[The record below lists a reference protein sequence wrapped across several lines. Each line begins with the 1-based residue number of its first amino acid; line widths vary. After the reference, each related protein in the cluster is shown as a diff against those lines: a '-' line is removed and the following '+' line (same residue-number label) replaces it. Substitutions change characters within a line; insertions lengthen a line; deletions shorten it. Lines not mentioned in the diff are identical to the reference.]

1 MPNADA
7 ARLRGL
13 IADAVNDAVTNA
25 EGRVG
30 AVLSGGIDSST
41 VVCLARQAGH
51 DLPTF
56 TGYYDEGEQ
65 FDEREYARLV
75 AGTEH
80 HEVRITPRDIEE
92 NFDGMMDAF
101 KPPYQGPGAMGQY
114 MVAKYASEQGIDTVL
129 SGEGG
134 DELFGGYARLM
145 IVAGHPRP
153 DGYADYRLPADY
165 PRTLEDALAYDL
177 SCLPDLLAVDDQAC
191 GAWGITSVAPMTD
204 DRVVDYVLAQPARE
218 RVGKHMLRD
227 AVRGLVPDRIL
238 DRTDKKGMPA
248 PFVKW
253 GQGPLRAFFLDRIG
267 YAPDPREPWS
277 REWWNDLTGNSR
289 VTA

>member
-1 MPNADA
+1 MSTSS
-7 ARLRGL
+7 RLL
-13 IADAVNDAVTNA
+13 ALLDDAVNDACDADN
-25 EGRVG
+25 VG

-41 VVCLARQAGH
+41 VVCVARAGGH

-56 TGYYDEGEQ
+56 TGYYDEGDAY
-65 FDEREYARLV
+65 DERRYARLV
-75 AGTEH
+75 AGTDH
-80 HEVRITPRDIEE
+80 HEIEITPADIVE
-92 NFDGMMDAF
+92 NFDGMMEAF
-101 KPPYQGPGAMGQY
+101 QPPFQGSGAMGQY
-114 MVAKYASEQGIDTVL
+114 MVAKYVASQGIRTVL

-153 DGYADYRLPADY
+153 DGYEDYQLPDDY

-177 SCLPDLLAVDDQAC
+177 AGLPDLLAVDDQAC
-191 GAWGITSVAPMTD
+191 GAWGLTAVAPMTD
-204 DRVVDYVLAQPARE
+204 ERVVDFVLAQPARN

-227 AVRGLVPDRIL
+227 AVRGLVPDLIL

-253 GQGPLRAFFLDRIG
+253 GQGPLREFFLDRIG
-267 YAPDPREPWS
+267 YLPDPERPWD
-277 REWWNDLTGNSR
+277 RQWWHDLTGNAR
-289 VTA
+289 VPEEAAA